1 MKSVQIRSFFE
12 SVFSCIR
19 TEYRKIR
26 TRNNSVFGHFS
37 RSGQYNN
44 KYQNENENQSTS
56 CEKCNNENH
65 GNMNE
70 CSECKKWIHYE
81 CTDLPRYMICSLTKG
96 KRKFSC
102 QNCVGNDEI
111 SKYTKM
117 FNKKE
122 LYNEEEINNTVN
134 IEIQIEITTEE
145 KEMKNLLSIENL
157 LKSMKLLLEEKEHKI
172 NILEE
177 TQSKTET
184 TISVMKEEIENFKN
198 EKKKI

>member
-1 MKSVQIRSFFE
+1 
-12 SVFSCIR
+12 
-19 TEYRKIR
+19 
-26 TRNNSVFGHFS
+26 
-37 RSGQYNN
+37 
-44 KYQNENENQSTS
+44 
-56 CEKCNNENH
+56 
-65 GNMNE
+65 MNE

-122 LYNEEEINNTVN
+122 QYNEEEINNTVN
-134 IEIQIEITTEE
+134 IEIQIEITIEE

-198 EKKKI
+198 EKKKSKQTQLNKKRKKYMQKIKQYRYRIMKISVVKMIQQLKNKKRKSN